1 MRCAQC
7 NKVIKNKKKGSIY
20 CSPYCVGRAK
30 RERAANRQNQLL
42 NGTETDLTK
51 NDQKQENMKKTVYD
65 ELRTVEKENFNTIL
79 ELRAS
84 YDEKLLTLRDLNL
97 QKDFKIQTLEKENQ
111 DLISKHSQQLEDAS
125 KSTTKDTVQAI
136 TQMPA
141 IQTALG
147 ALAGNIIP
155 SANTGLNGVN
165 ENSTQEQQII
175 DAIRR
180 MQPDAQ
186 GYLGQ
191 MLYALFSKTHEE
203 QMEIFTSLHAYLS
216 SQNEED
222 EDV

>member
-1 MRCAQC
+1 MKCEVCGKTIRR
-7 NKVIKNKKKGSIY
+7 KKIGSKY
-20 CSPYCVGRAK
+20 CSAYCVGRAK
-30 RERAANRQNQLL
+30 RERAKEREFLKL
-42 NGTETDLTK
+42 NGMETACTE
-51 NDQKQENMKKTVYD
+51 NEQKTEKMKQTVYD

-84 YDEKLLTLRDLNL
+84 YDEKMLILRDLNL
-97 QKDFKIQTLEKENQ
+97 KQDFKIQSLEKEIL
-111 DLISKHSQQLEDAS
+111 DLNSKHSQQLEDAS

-155 SANTGLNGVN
+155 STNTGLNGVDGY
-165 ENSTQEQQII
+165 STQEKQII

-186 GYLGQ
+186 AHLCQ
-191 MLYALFSKTHEE
+191 MLYVLFAKTDQE
-203 QMEIFTSLHAYLS
+203 QMEIFTSLQAFMT
-216 SQNEED
+216 QPNEED
-222 EDV
+222 DI

>member
-1 MRCAQC
+1 M
-7 NKVIKNKKKGSIY
+7 IKNKKKGSIY